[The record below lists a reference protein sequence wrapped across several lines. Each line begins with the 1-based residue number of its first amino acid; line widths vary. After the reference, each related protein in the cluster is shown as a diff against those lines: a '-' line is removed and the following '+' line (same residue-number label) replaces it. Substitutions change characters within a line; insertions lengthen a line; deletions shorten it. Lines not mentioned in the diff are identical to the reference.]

1 MTKSSFKSV
10 FHRIIKPALV
20 FLFFV
25 WILPLMISVIIN
37 LLRLSF
43 YKGYQGWLLTNI
55 FLYVVPIIFLSF
67 FLKKNTDH
75 AILES
80 PRFVSITI
88 SLLFVALNLLLTM
101 VLHKFLPTPVAS
113 NQTDV
118 LSTLSNSSILG
129 VQLELLTITFLGPI
143 FEELMCRGVLMNFYF
158 KKSKYGFDVILSA
171 IIFSIFHQHQN
182 LIVLLPY
189 FIVGLLLGILYRL
202 TGKVQYTML
211 VHILINTI
219 IAWPYIQDNVI
230 IFL

>member
-1 MTKSSFKSV
+1 MT
-10 FHRIIKPALV
+10 
-20 FLFFV
+20 
-25 WILPLMISVIIN
+25 
-37 LLRLSF
+37 
-43 YKGYQGWLLTNI
+43 YEQ
-55 FLYVVPIIFLSF
+55 
-67 FLKKNTDH
+67 
-75 AILES
+75 
-80 PRFVSITI
+80 
-88 SLLFVALNLLLTM
+88 
-101 VLHKFLPTPVAS
+101 
-113 NQTDV
+113 
-118 LSTLSNSSILG
+118 
-129 VQLELLTITFLGPI
+129 FLGPI